1 MAGYANHDVAGAFES
16 SRAVFESII
25 TELGAV
31 DCGITHGELEEL
43 LTERS
48 RKLMCRLLQEHLD
61 LRSVREHPV
70 PGGVTGPDGIQ
81 RTRLEQGRRRGLA
94 TVFGEVTV
102 TRLAYRAPS
111 ASTVHPADG
120 VLNLPAEKH
129 SHGLRRLAALEAARG
144 SFGDAQAAI
153 SRATGQEVGKRQL
166 QQLAAR
172 AATDFEAFYE
182 TRRSPAGTSG
192 DVLVL
197 SADGKGIVMHP
208 EALREA
214 TRKKAAESVRKL
226 GTRLSKGEKRNRTR
240 MAEVG
245 SVYDITPA
253 ARTAADILART
264 SETTS
269 AEETTPAPVARNKWL
284 TASVTTNAAGV
295 LTAVFDEATRRD
307 PTHQRQWIALVDGN
321 NDQLR
326 RIRTEARTREVK
338 VTILIDVIH
347 VLEYLWKA
355 AWCLHHEGDPAA
367 ETWVGEQARRIL
379 DGHALDV
386 AATIDTTTGT
396 RDDLTPTQRKNA
408 AATVTYLTR
417 KAQAGYLD
425 YPTAL
430 KNGWHIATGII
441 EGACRHLIADR
452 MDITGARWKLPSA
465 EAILQLRALHANGDF
480 NDYWT
485 YHLTQEQQRN
495 HPTHNAIP
503 QAA

>member
-25 TELGAV
+25 TELGAA

-48 RKLMCRLLQEHLD
+48 RKLMRRLLQEHLD

-172 AATDFEAFYE
+172 AATDFETFYE

-253 ARTAADILART
+253 ARTAADILALT

-269 AEETTPAPVARNKWL
+269 AEEITPAPVARNKWL

-355 AWCLHHEGDPAA
+355 AWCLHDEGDPAA

-379 DGHALDV
+379 DGHAPRRRRHHRHHHRH
-386 AATIDTTTGT
+386 T
-396 RDDLTPTQRKNA
+396 RRPDPDPTQKRRSHGH
-408 AATVTYLTR
+408 LPHP
-417 KAQAGYLD
+417 QSPSGYLD